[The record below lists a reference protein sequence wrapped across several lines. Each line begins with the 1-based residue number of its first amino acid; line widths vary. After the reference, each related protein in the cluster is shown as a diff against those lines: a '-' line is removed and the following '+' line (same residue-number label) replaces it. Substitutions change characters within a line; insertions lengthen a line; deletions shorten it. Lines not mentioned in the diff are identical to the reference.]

1 MSERRMLTV
10 TKALYRS
17 GGLRPFF
24 RGFTATMVRA
34 FPVNAVTFAGYEAT
48 LGAMDAAGFVE
59 D

>member
-1 MSERRMLTV
+1 MLTV